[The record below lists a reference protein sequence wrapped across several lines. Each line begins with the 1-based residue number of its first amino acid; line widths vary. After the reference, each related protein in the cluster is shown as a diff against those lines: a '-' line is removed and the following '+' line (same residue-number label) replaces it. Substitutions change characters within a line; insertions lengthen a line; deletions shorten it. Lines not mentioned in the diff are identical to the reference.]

1 MFLQIERF
9 SVRSLKNV
17 LCESPK
23 AARGYAVR
31 DGKDL
36 QRRALFN
43 LVKSVSVR
51 RERSVDVNS
60 IQFITAQYILILTS
74 PDNRSHKSHPPFPPP
89 TLRSIHLRLLLC
101 SCCALCPVPL
111 MIGCDNFFN
120 SCPDLG
126 PSTRSRIQTVHH

>member
-43 LVKSVSVR
+43 LVKSVSVKLER
-51 RERSVDVNS
+51 RVDVNS
-60 IQFITAQYILILTS
+60 IQFITSQFKFLTS
-74 PDNRSHKSHPPFPPP
+74 PNSRSDPTDPSPSPPSPLIHP
-89 TLRSIHLRLLLC
+89 SIYC
-101 SCCALCPVPL
+101 CCAAVPDDNV
-111 MIGCDNFFN
+111 IGYDNFK

-126 PSTRSRIQTVHH
+126 PSPRSRIQTVH